1 MVEEKRPS
9 NLSAAAH
16 KSVNV
21 SSWLPRK
28 ASFLITVRRPLFV
41 GVLLL
46 EVFGL
51 AVFVVEPLALER
63 AGAAVADEGLR
74 FVAAE
79 KRVGRVVFFVDRDV
93 RAVGGFSA
101 SSSGVEGSV
110 ILFEGSWAKE
120 RFSFPFLFSPFSLP
134 FVGFLFFVDVV
145 VTFSLFA
152 IVF

>member
-41 GVLLL
+41 GVLL

-79 KRVGRVVFFVDRDV
+79 KRVGRVVFFVDRDA

-145 VTFSLFA
+145 VTSTLIA

>member
-1 MVEEKRPS
+1 M
-9 NLSAAAH
+9 
-16 KSVNV
+16 
-21 SSWLPRK
+21 SSSLPRK

-79 KRVGRVVFFVDRDV
+79 KRVGRVVFFVDRDA

-120 RFSFPFLFSPFSLP
+120 RFSSRSCSRHSRYHSWVFSFSSMSSLHSHSSP
-134 FVGFLFFVDVV
+134 SFFD
-145 VTFSLFA
+145 
-152 IVF
+152 